1 MLTTNRL
8 TRARLSADL
17 RALGLHQDDTVMAH
31 AGMRAIGPLLDGPDA
46 LIAAIGDVIGANGT
60 LMVATDWETAYDD
73 ELLDENGCVPAT
85 WKPHIPPFD
94 PATSRAMRDNG
105 AIAEFVRTTPGAR
118 RSANP
123 NCSVAALGARA
134 AWLTDNQPLDYGYG
148 PGSPLAKLAEIQGR
162 VLMIGAPWETMTPLH
177 HAEHLSITISATCTW
192 ETMTPLHHAE
202 HLADVPDKRVV
213 RLEVPH
219 RSDSRTIWRMTEE
232 YEGTEA
238 IIAGLPDDYF
248 AQVVADFV
256 ATGAGLQGKVGA
268 ADALLVDA
276 SPILA
281 FAINWL
287 EKFANSRRT
296 P

>member
-17 RALGLHQDDTVMAH
+17 RTLGLHQDDTVMVH

-46 LIAAIGDVIGANGT
+46 LIAAIGDVIGAHGT
-60 LMVATDWETAYDD
+60 LMVATDWEAAYDD
-73 ELLDENGCVPAT
+73 ELLDADGRVPAT

-162 VLMIGAPWETMTPLH
+162 VLMIGAPWETMTLLH
-177 HAEHLSITISATCTW
+177 HAEH
-192 ETMTPLHHAE
+192 M
-202 HLADVPDKRVV
+202 ADVPEKRVV

-219 RSDSRTIWRMTEE
+219 RSDSGTIWRMTEE
-232 YEGTEA
+232 YEGAEA

-268 ADALLVDA
+268 ADALLVSA

-287 EKFANSRRT
+287 ERFANSRST